1 MPAPL
6 LLGLP
11 PIIDDGARVLILGNM
26 PSVMSLATQQYYANP
41 RNSFWRITGEIF
53 GFDPGAP
60 YETRTAALVAHGV
73 AVWDVLKVCRREGSL
88 DSAVEPDSMVANDFG
103 PLFDAYPAIEWVCFN
118 GAAAEK
124 NFAKLVPSLNRPI
137 PFYRLPSTSSA
148 QTMSYQEKLAAW
160 RVIRS

>member
-26 PSVMSLATQQYYANP
+26 PSVISLAAQQYYANP
-41 RNSFWRITGEIF
+41 RNGFWRITGKIF
-53 GFDPGAP
+53 GFDAGAP
-60 YETRTAALVAHGV
+60 YEIRAAALVAHGV
-73 AVWDVLKVCRREGSL
+73 AVWDVLRACRRKGSL
-88 DSAVEPDSMVANDFG
+88 DSAVEPASMVANDFG

-137 PFYRLPSTSSA
+137 QFYRLPSTSSA
-148 QTMSYQEKLAAW
+148 QTMPYQEKLAAW